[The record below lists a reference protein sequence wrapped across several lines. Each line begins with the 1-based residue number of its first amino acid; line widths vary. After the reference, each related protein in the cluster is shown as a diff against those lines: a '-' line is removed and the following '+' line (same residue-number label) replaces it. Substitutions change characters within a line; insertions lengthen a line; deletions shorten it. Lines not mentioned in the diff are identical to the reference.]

1 MSVIRPKLPEDPI
14 EYQPAGIFAVAG
26 SSPDRRDV
34 AEAGLERARKNV
46 LERARK
52 DLLERA
58 RKDLLER
65 ARKDLLGGADVVRPD
80 QLLDAYNV
88 GGARA
93 SSQLF
98 AVLQAARRIRDTVD
112 RVIVLGDGCG
122 PLGARA
128 IFESCAHPCHNDLS
142 RGERGGRP
150 RLSFVG
156 SPLDNDAMQGLL
168 DLVAPAGKSR
178 GSDLL
183 DQWAIIVGGTT
194 DGGAGMAA
202 ATRLLLAA
210 LLESVGGDHAGLAH
224 RVVPITAQAGGLAAS
239 LGCASVFTIPEDV
252 GDGGAVFTPQ
262 GLLPA
267 AVVGIDVVRLLQ
279 GAAAMNRRFCEAPVA
294 DNPVLHFA
302 AVSRLMAEQG
312 GMARV
317 FASASSQLSA
327 VGRWHGRLTA
337 TAHRGLPLITN
348 LVVREPRRDPLIVP
362 ALAACAANA
371 DGLDHLTGTSWPDLL
386 AATRQQNEARSP
398 SPTDTILLP
407 RVDEHSI
414 GQLLQFLVLAN
425 LVASRC

>member
-14 EYQPAGIFAVAG
+14 EYEPAAVFVLAG
-26 SSPDRRDV
+26 SSPERRDA
-34 AEAGLERARKNV
+34 AEAGLERARK
-46 LERARK
+46 
-52 DLLERA
+52 
-58 RKDLLER
+58 
-65 ARKDLLGGADVVRPD
+65 DLLGAADVTLPD
-80 QLLDAYNV
+80 RLLDAYNT
-88 GGARA
+88 GGGRA
-93 SSQLF
+93 ASQLF
-98 AVLQAARRIRDTVD
+98 AVLQAARQIRDTVD
-112 RVIVLGDGCG
+112 RVIMLGDGCG

-168 DLVAPAGKSR
+168 DLVAPAGKPR

-194 DGGAGMAA
+194 DGGPGMAA

-210 LLESVGGDHAGLAH
+210 LLESVGGDRIELAH
-224 RVVPITAQAGGLAAS
+224 RVVPITSPTGGLADLATA
-239 LGCASVFTIPEDV
+239 LGCTNGFTIPEDV
-252 GDGGAVFTPQ
+252 GAGGSVFTPQ

-279 GAAAMNRRFCEAPVA
+279 GAAAMNRRFYEAPVA
-294 DNPVLHFA
+294 DNPVLQFA
-302 AVSRLMAEQG
+302 GVSRQMAEQG

-317 FASASSQLSA
+317 FASASSQLDT

-348 LVVREPRRDPLIVP
+348 LVVREPRRDLLVVPPLQV
-362 ALAACAANA
+362 CAANA
-371 DGLDHLTGTSWPDLL
+371 DGLDRLTGTSWLDLL
-386 AATRQQNEARSP
+386 AATRQNEARSP
-398 SPTDTILLP
+398 SPADTILLP
-407 RVDEHSI
+407 RVDEHAI

>member
-14 EYQPAGIFAVAG
+14 GYQPAAG
-26 SSPDRRDV
+26 FVLTGCSPDRRDA
-34 AEAGLERARKNV
+34 AEAGLERARKDV
-46 LERARK
+46 
-52 DLLERA
+52 
-58 RKDLLER
+58 
-65 ARKDLLGGADVVRPD
+65 LGGADVVQPD
-80 QLLDAYNV
+80 LLLDAYNV

-128 IFESCAHPCHNDLS
+128 IFESCAHPCHNELS

-168 DLVAPAGKSR
+168 DLIAPAGKPR

-183 DQWAIIVGGTT
+183 DQWAIILGGTT
-194 DGGAGMAA
+194 DGGPGMAA

-210 LLESVGGDHAGLAH
+210 LLESVGGDRAELAD
-224 RVVPITAQAGGLAAS
+224 RVVPITAQAAGLVDLAAS
-239 LGCASVFTIPEDV
+239 LGCTSQFTVPEDV
-252 GDGGAVFTPQ
+252 GAGAPVFTPL

-279 GAAAMNRRFCEAPVA
+279 GAAAINRRFCEAPVA
-294 DNPVLHFA
+294 DNPVLQFA
-302 AVSRLMAEQG
+302 AVSRRMAEQG

-317 FASASSQLSA
+317 LASASSQLDA
-327 VGRWHGRLTA
+327 VARWHNQLTA
-337 TAHRGLPLITN
+337 TAHRGVPLITN
-348 LVVREPRRDPLIVP
+348 LVVREPRRDPLVIP
-362 ALAACAANA
+362 SLTACAGNA
-371 DGLDHLTGTSWPDLL
+371 DGLDCLSGTSWPDLL
-386 AATRQQNEARSP
+386 AATYAAHASSQP
-398 SPTDTILLP
+398 PTDTILLP

-414 GQLLQFLVLAN
+414 GQLLQFLALAN

>member
-1 MSVIRPKLPEDPI
+1 VDASR
-14 EYQPAGIFAVAG
+14 G
-26 SSPDRRDV
+26 SSPDRRDA
-34 AEAGLERARKNV
+34 AEAGLE
-46 LERARK
+46 ES
-52 DLLERA
+52 
-58 RKDLLER
+58 
-65 ARKDLLGGADVVRPD
+65 RKDLLGCADVVWPD
-80 QLLDAYNV
+80 QLLDAYNT
-88 GGARA
+88 GGGRA
-93 SSQLF
+93 DSELF
-98 AVLQAARRIRDTVD
+98 AILQAARRIRDTVD

-168 DLVAPAGKSR
+168 DLVAPAGKPR

-194 DGGAGMAA
+194 DGGPGMAA
-202 ATRLLLAA
+202 ATRLLLAS
-210 LLESVGGDHAGLAH
+210 LFESVGGDRAEVAD
-224 RVVPITAQAGGLAAS
+224 RVVPITAHDGGLGDHLAAAI
-239 LGCASVFTIPEDV
+239 GCTASFTIPENV
-252 GDGGAVFTPQ
+252 GVGGAVFTPY

-279 GAAAMNRRFCEAPVA
+279 GAAAMNRRFREAPVSE
-294 DNPVLHFA
+294 NPVLQFA
-302 AVSRLMAEQG
+302 GASRHMAEQEG
-312 GMARV
+312 TARV
-317 FASASSQLSA
+317 LASPSSQLDA
-327 VGRWHGRLTA
+327 VGRWHARLTA
-337 TAHRGLPLITN
+337 TAHQGKTLTTK
-348 LVVREPRRDPLIVP
+348 LVVKEPRRDPLVVP
-362 ALAACAANA
+362 ALPACATNA
-371 DGLDHLTGTSWPDLL
+371 DGLDHLTGIFWPDLL
-386 AATRQQNEARSP
+386 AATRQNEARSP

>member
-14 EYQPAGIFAVAG
+14 EYEPAAVFVLGG
-26 SSPDRRDV
+26 STPDRRN
-34 AEAGLERARKNV
+34 ATEAGPER
-46 LERARK
+46 LRK
-52 DLLERA
+52 DVI
-58 RKDLLER
+58 
-65 ARKDLLGGADVVRPD
+65 GCADAVRPD
-80 QLLDAYNV
+80 HLLDAYNT
-88 GGARA
+88 GGGRA
-93 SSQLF
+93 GSQLF

-122 PLGARA
+122 PLGARV

-156 SPLDNDAMQGLL
+156 SPLDNDSMQGLL
-168 DLVAPAGKSR
+168 DLVAPAGKPR

-194 DGGAGMAA
+194 DDGLGMAT
-202 ATRLLLAA
+202 ATRLLLAS
-210 LLESVGGDHAGLAH
+210 LFESVGGDRVALAD
-224 RVVPITAQAGGLAAS
+224 RLVPITTHAGGLANLAAS
-239 LGCASVFTIPEDV
+239 LGSTSVFTIPEDV
-252 GDGGAVFTPQ
+252 GAGASLFTPL

-267 AVVGIDVVRLLQ
+267 AVAGIDVVRQLQ
-279 GAAAMNRRFCEAPVA
+279 GAAAMNRRFREAPLA
-294 DNPVLHFA
+294 ENPVLQFA
-302 AVSRLMAEQG
+302 GVSRHIAEQE

-317 FASASSQLSA
+317 LVSPSSQLDA

-337 TAHRGLPLITN
+337 TAHRGKTLTTK
-348 LVVREPRRDPLIVP
+348 LVVREPRRDPLVVP
-362 ALAACAANA
+362 ALPACATNA
-371 DGLDHLTGTSWPDLL
+371 DGLDRLTGTFWLDLL
-386 AATRQQNEARSP
+386 AAALQNEARSP

>member
-14 EYQPAGIFAVAG
+14 EYETAAVFVLGG
-26 SSPDRRDV
+26 STPDRRN
-34 AEAGLERARKNV
+34 ATEAGPER
-46 LERARK
+46 LRK
-52 DLLERA
+52 DV
-58 RKDLLER
+58 
-65 ARKDLLGGADVVRPD
+65 LGCADVVRPD
-80 QLLDAYNV
+80 HLLDAYNT
-88 GGARA
+88 GGGRA
-93 SSQLF
+93 DSELF

-168 DLVAPAGKSR
+168 DLVAPAGKPR

-194 DGGAGMAA
+194 DDGLGMAT
-202 ATRLLLAA
+202 ATRLLLAS
-210 LLESVGGDHAGLAH
+210 LFESVGGDRVALAD
-224 RVVPITAQAGGLAAS
+224 RLVPITTHAGGLANLAAS
-239 LGCASVFTIPEDV
+239 LGSTSVFTIPEDV
-252 GDGGAVFTPQ
+252 GAGASLFTPL

-267 AVVGIDVVRLLQ
+267 AVAGIDVVRLLQ
-279 GAAAMNRRFCEAPVA
+279 GAAAMNRRFREAPLA
-294 DNPVLHFA
+294 ENPVLQFA
-302 AVSRLMAEQG
+302 GASRHIAEQE

-317 FASASSQLSA
+317 LVSPSSQLDA

-337 TAHRGLPLITN
+337 TAHRGKTLTTK
-348 LVVREPRRDPLIVP
+348 LVVREPRRDPLVVP
-362 ALAACAANA
+362 ALPACATNA
-371 DGLDHLTGTSWPDLL
+371 DGLDRLTGTFWLDLL
-386 AATRQQNEARSP
+386 AAALQNEARSP

>member
-14 EYQPAGIFAVAG
+14 EYEPTASVASG
-26 SSPDRRDV
+26 DDPRRSSD
-34 AEAGLERARKNV
+34 AFEAGLA
-46 LERARK
+46 
-52 DLLERA
+52 
-58 RKDLLER
+58 R

-80 QLLDAYNV
+80 QLLDAYNT
-88 GGARA
+88 GGGRA
-93 SSQLF
+93 DSELF

-112 RVIVLGDGCG
+112 RVLVLGDGCG

-156 SPLDNDAMQGLL
+156 SALDNDAMQGLL
-168 DLVAPAGKSR
+168 DLVAPAGKPR

-194 DGGAGMAA
+194 DGGPGMAA
-202 ATRLLLAA
+202 ATRLLLASLFA
-210 LLESVGGDHAGLAH
+210 SSGGDQAMLAE
-224 RVVPITAQAGGLAAS
+224 RMVPITTTTGSLAELAAS
-239 LGCASVFTIPEDV
+239 LGCTSVFTIPEDV
-252 GDGGAVFTPQ
+252 GVGGAVFTPY

-267 AVVGIDVVRLLQ
+267 AVAGIDVVRLLQ
-279 GAAAMNRRFCEAPVA
+279 GAAAMNRRFREAPVG
-294 DNPVLHFA
+294 DNPVLQFA
-302 AVSRLMAEQG
+302 GASRRMAEQG

-317 FASASSQLSA
+317 LASASSQLSA
-327 VGRWHGRLTA
+327 VGRWHGQLTA
-337 TAHRGLPLITN
+337 PAHRGVPLTTN
-348 LVVREPRRDPLIVP
+348 LMVREPRRDPLVVP
-362 ALAACAANA
+362 ALVGCSENE
-371 DGLDHLTGTSWPDLL
+371 DGLDHLMGTSWPELL
-386 AATRQQNEARSP
+386 ATARAADP
-398 SPTDTILLP
+398 SPPQVANTITLP

>member
-14 EYQPAGIFAVAG
+14 AYEPAAAWMRRG
-26 SSPDRRDV
+26 SSSDRRDA
-34 AEAGLERARKNV
+34 AEAGLEESRK
-46 LERARK
+46 E
-52 DLLERA
+52 
-58 RKDLLER
+58 
-65 ARKDLLGGADVVRPD
+65 LLGCADVARPD
-80 QLLDAYNV
+80 RLLDAYNT
-88 GGARA
+88 GGGRA
-93 SSQLF
+93 DSELF
-98 AVLQAARRIRDTVD
+98 AILQAARRIRDTVD

-122 PLGARA
+122 SLGARA

-168 DLVAPAGKSR
+168 DLVAPAGKPR

-183 DQWAIIVGGTT
+183 DQWAIIAADTT
-194 DGGAGMAA
+194 GHGAGMAA
-202 ATRLLLAA
+202 AMRLLLAS
-210 LLESVGGDHAGLAH
+210 LFESVGGDRAEVAG
-224 RVVPITAQAGGLAAS
+224 RVVPITAHAGGLADLAAS
-239 LGCASVFTIPEDV
+239 LGCTTSFTIPEDV
-252 GDGGAVFTPQ
+252 GAGGAVFTPY

-279 GAAAMNRRFCEAPVA
+279 GAAAMNCRFREAPVSE
-294 DNPVLHFA
+294 NPVLQFA
-302 AVSRLMAEQG
+302 GASRHMAEPE
-312 GMARV
+312 GMALV
-317 FASASSQLSA
+317 LVSPSSQLDA

-337 TAHRGLPLITN
+337 TAHRGKTLATQ
-348 LVVREPRRDPLIVP
+348 LVVKEPRRDPLVVP
-362 ALAACAANA
+362 ALPGCAVNA

-386 AATRQQNEARSP
+386 AAARQNEARSP

>member
-14 EYQPAGIFAVAG
+14 EYQPAAGFVLAG
-26 SSPDRRDV
+26 SSSDQCDA

-46 LERARK
+46 
-52 DLLERA
+52 
-58 RKDLLER
+58 LER

-98 AVLQAARRIRDTVD
+98 AVLQAARRMRDTVD

-150 RLSFVG
+150 RLSFVV

-178 GSDLL
+178 SSDLL

-194 DGGAGMAA
+194 DGGPGMAA
-202 ATRLLLAA
+202 ATRLLLAS
-210 LLESVGGDHAGLAH
+210 LLESVGGDRVALAN
-224 RVVPITAQAGGLAAS
+224 RLVPITTHAGGLAELAAS
-239 LGCASVFTIPEDV
+239 LGCTTSFTIPED
-252 GDGGAVFTPQ
+252 GGTGAAVFTPQ

-279 GAAAMNRRFCEAPVA
+279 GAAAMNRRFREAPVGE
-294 DNPVLHFA
+294 NPVLQFA
-302 AVSRLMAEQG
+302 AVSRRMAEQG
-312 GMARV
+312 GRARV
-317 FASASSQLSA
+317 FASAHSQLNA
-327 VGRWHGRLTA
+327 VGRWYGRLTA

-348 LVVREPRRDPLIVP
+348 LIVREPRRDPLIVP
-362 ALAACAANA
+362 ALPACVANA
-371 DGLDHLTGTSWPDLL
+371 DGLDHLTGPSWPDLL
-386 AATRQQNEARSP
+386 AATHAAHASSEQP
-398 SPTDTILLP
+398 SDTILLP

>member
-14 EYQPAGIFAVAG
+14 AYEPAAAWMRRG
-26 SSPDRRDV
+26 SSSDRRDA
-34 AEAGLERARKNV
+34 AEAGLEESRKG
-46 LERARK
+46 
-52 DLLERA
+52 LLSC
-58 RKDLLER
+58 
-65 ARKDLLGGADVVRPD
+65 ADVVRPD
-80 QLLDAYNV
+80 QLLDAYNT
-88 GGARA
+88 GGGRA
-93 SSQLF
+93 DSELF
-98 AVLQAARRIRDTVD
+98 AILQAARRIRDTVD

-122 PLGARA
+122 SLGARA

-168 DLVAPAGKSR
+168 DLVAPAGKPR

-183 DQWAIIVGGTT
+183 DQWAIIAADTT
-194 DGGAGMAA
+194 GHGAGMAA
-202 ATRLLLAA
+202 AMRLLLAS
-210 LLESVGGDHAGLAH
+210 LFESVSGDRAALTE
-224 RVVPITAQAGGLAAS
+224 RVVPITAHAGGLADLAAS
-239 LGCASVFTIPEDV
+239 LGCTTSFTIPEDV
-252 GDGGAVFTPQ
+252 GAGGAVFTPY

-279 GAAAMNRRFCEAPVA
+279 GAAAMNCRFREAPVSE
-294 DNPVLHFA
+294 NPVLQFA
-302 AVSRLMAEQG
+302 GASRHMAEPE
-312 GMARV
+312 GMALV
-317 FASASSQLSA
+317 LVSPSSQLDA

-337 TAHRGLPLITN
+337 TAHRGKTLATQ
-348 LVVREPRRDPLIVP
+348 LVVKEPRRDPLVVP
-362 ALAACAANA
+362 ALPACAANA

-386 AATRQQNEARSP
+386 AAARQNEARSP

>member
-14 EYQPAGIFAVAG
+14 EYQPAAVFVLAG

-52 DLLERA
+52 DLL
-58 RKDLLER
+58 
-65 ARKDLLGGADVVRPD
+65 GGADVVRPD
-80 QLLDAYNV
+80 QLLDAYNT
-88 GGARA
+88 GGGRA
-93 SSQLF
+93 DSQLF

-168 DLVAPAGKSR
+168 DLVAPAGKPR

-194 DGGAGMAA
+194 DDGLGMAA
-202 ATRLLLAA
+202 ATRLLLAS
-210 LLESVGGDHAGLAH
+210 LLESVSGDRAEVAE
-224 RVVPITAQAGGLAAS
+224 RVVPITAHTGGLANLAAS
-239 LGCASVFTIPEDV
+239 LGCTTIFTIPEDV
-252 GDGGAVFTPQ
+252 GHGGAVFTPL

-279 GAAAMNRRFCEAPVA
+279 GAAAMNRRFREAPVA
-294 DNPVLHFA
+294 ENPVLQFA
-302 AVSRLMAEQG
+302 GVSRRMAEQG
-312 GMARV
+312 DMARV
-317 FASASSQLSA
+317 FESANSQLDA
-327 VGRWHGRLTA
+327 VSRWHGRLTA
-337 TAHRGLPLITN
+337 TAHRGLPLTTN
-348 LVVREPRRDPLIVP
+348 LVVREPRRDPLVVP
-362 ALAACAANA
+362 TLTACAANA
-371 DGLDHLTGTSWPDLL
+371 DGLDHLTGTSWPDLF
-386 AATRQQNEARSP
+386 AVTQASHASP
-398 SPTDTILLP
+398 AQASPEQPTDAILLP

-425 LVASRC
+425 LVESRC

>member
-14 EYQPAGIFAVAG
+14 AYEPAAVFVLAG
-26 SSPDRRDV
+26 SSPDRRDA
-34 AEAGLERARKNV
+34 AEAGLEQ
-46 LERARK
+46 
-52 DLLERA
+52 
-58 RKDLLER
+58 

-80 QLLDAYNV
+80 LLLDAYNV

-128 IFESCAHPCHNDLS
+128 IFESCAHPCHNELS

-168 DLVAPAGKSR
+168 DLVAPAGKPR

-202 ATRLLLAA
+202 ATRLMLAA
-210 LLESVGGDHAGLAH
+210 LLESVGGDRAAIAN
-224 RVVPITAQAGGLAAS
+224 RVVPITADGGGLANVAAS
-239 LGCASVFTIPEDV
+239 LGCTNMFTIPEDV
-252 GDGGAVFTPQ
+252 GDGGAVFTPL

-279 GAAAMNRRFCEAPVA
+279 GAAAMNRRFREAPV
-294 DNPVLHFA
+294 
-302 AVSRLMAEQG
+302 
-312 GMARV
+312 
-317 FASASSQLSA
+317 
-327 VGRWHGRLTA
+327 
-337 TAHRGLPLITN
+337 
-348 LVVREPRRDPLIVP
+348 
-362 ALAACAANA
+362 
-371 DGLDHLTGTSWPDLL
+371 
-386 AATRQQNEARSP
+386 
-398 SPTDTILLP
+398 
-407 RVDEHSI
+407 
-414 GQLLQFLVLAN
+414 
-425 LVASRC
+425 

>member
-14 EYQPAGIFAVAG
+14 EYQPAAGFVLAG
-26 SSPDRRDV
+26 SSPSRRDV

-52 DLLERA
+52 DLL
-58 RKDLLER
+58 
-65 ARKDLLGGADVVRPD
+65 GGADVVGPD

-122 PLGARA
+122 RLGAQV
-128 IFESCAHPCHNDLS
+128 IFESCAHPCHNDVS

-150 RLSFVG
+150 RLSFVV

-210 LLESVGGDHAGLAH
+210 LLESVGGDHAELAH
-224 RVVPITAQAGGLAAS
+224 RVVPITAQAGGVANLAAS
-239 LGCASVFTIPEDV
+239 LGCASVFTIPED
-252 GDGGAVFTPQ
+252 GGEGGAVFTPQ

-294 DNPVLHFA
+294 DNPVLQFA

-386 AATRQQNEARSP
+386 AATRQNEARSP

>member
-14 EYQPAGIFAVAG
+14 EYAPTAAWMRRV
-26 SSPDRRDV
+26 SPPDRREA
-34 AEAGLERARKNV
+34 AEAGLEQ
-46 LERARK
+46 
-52 DLLERA
+52 
-58 RKDLLER
+58 
-65 ARKDLLGGADVVRPD
+65 ARKDLLGCADVVRPD
-80 QLLDAYNV
+80 QLLDAYNT
-88 GGARA
+88 GGGRA
-93 SSQLF
+93 DSELF
-98 AVLQAARRIRDTVD
+98 AILQAARRIRDTVD

-168 DLVAPAGKSR
+168 DLVAPAGKPR

-194 DGGAGMAA
+194 DGGPGMAA
-202 ATRLLLAA
+202 ATRLLLAS
-210 LLESVGGDHAGLAH
+210 LFESVGGDHAEVAD
-224 RVVPITAQAGGLAAS
+224 RVVPITADGGGLGDLAAA
-239 LGCASVFTIPEDV
+239 LRCTSVFTIPDDV
-252 GDGGAVFTPQ
+252 GSGGAVFTPD

-279 GAAAMNRRFCEAPVA
+279 GAAAMNRRFREAPVGE
-294 DNPVLHFA
+294 NPVLQFA
-302 AVSRLMAEQG
+302 GASRHMAEQD

-317 FASASSQLSA
+317 LVSPSTQLDA

-337 TAHRGLPLITN
+337 TAHRGKTLTTK
-348 LVVREPRRDPLIVP
+348 LVVKEPRRDPLVVP
-362 ALAACAANA
+362 ALPACAANA
-371 DGLDHLTGTSWPDLL
+371 DGLDRLTGTSWPDLL
-386 AATRQQNEARSP
+386 AATHADRASKDRADSEQP
-398 SPTDTILLP
+398 SDTILLP

>member
-14 EYQPAGIFAVAG
+14 EYQPAAGFVLAG

-46 LERARK
+46 F
-52 DLLERA
+52 
-58 RKDLLER
+58 ER
-65 ARKDLLGGADVVRPD
+65 ARKDLLGGADVVGPD

-122 PLGARA
+122 RLGAQV

-168 DLVAPAGKSR
+168 DIVAPAGKPR
-178 GSDLL
+178 GRDLL

-194 DGGAGMAA
+194 DDGPGMAA
-202 ATRLLLAA
+202 ATRLLLAS
-210 LLESVGGDHAGLAH
+210 LLESVRGDHAEVAD
-224 RVVPITAQAGGLAAS
+224 RVVPITAHAGGLANLAAS
-239 LGCASVFTIPEDV
+239 LGSASVFTIPEDV
-252 GDGGAVFTPQ
+252 GAGGAVFTPY

-279 GAAAMNRRFCEAPVA
+279 GAAAMNRRFREAPVA
-294 DNPVLHFA
+294 ENPVLQVA
-302 AVSRLMAEQG
+302 GVSRRMAEQA

-317 FASASSQLSA
+317 FASANSQLDA
-327 VGRWHGRLTA
+327 VSRWHGRLTA
-337 TAHRGLPLITN
+337 TAHRGLPLTTH
-348 LVVREPRRDPLIVP
+348 LVVREPRRDPLVVP
-362 ALAACAANA
+362 ALTACAANA
-371 DGLDHLTGTSWPDLL
+371 DGLDHLTGTSWPEFL
-386 AATRQQNEARSP
+386 ATARAADP
-398 SPTDTILLP
+398 NPPQAADTITLP

-425 LVASRC
+425 LVERKSPDAEEPVGGAS

>member
-14 EYQPAGIFAVAG
+14 EYEPAAGFALAG
-26 SSPDRRDV
+26 SSPDRRDS
-34 AEAGLERARKNV
+34 AEAGLERARKDV
-46 LERARK
+46 
-52 DLLERA
+52 
-58 RKDLLER
+58 
-65 ARKDLLGGADVVRPD
+65 LGGADVVRPD
-80 QLLDAYNV
+80 QLLDAYNT
-88 GGARA
+88 GGGRA
-93 SSQLF
+93 DSQLF

-168 DLVAPAGKSR
+168 DLVAPAGKPR

-194 DGGAGMAA
+194 DGGPGMAA
-202 ATRLLLAA
+202 ATRLLLAS
-210 LLESVGGDHAGLAH
+210 LLESVRGDHAEVAD
-224 RVVPITAQAGGLAAS
+224 RVVPITAHTGGLASLAAS
-239 LGCASVFTIPEDV
+239 LGCTSVFTIPEDV
-252 GDGGAVFTPQ
+252 GAGASVFTPL

-279 GAAAMNRRFCEAPVA
+279 GAAAMNCRFRESPVE
-294 DNPVLHFA
+294 DNPVLQFA
-302 AVSRLMAEQG
+302 GVSRRMAEQG

-317 FASASSQLSA
+317 FASANSQLDA
-327 VGRWHGRLTA
+327 VSRWHARLTT

-348 LVVREPRRDPLIVP
+348 LVVREPRRDPLVVP
-362 ALAACAANA
+362 ALPACAVNA
-371 DGLDHLTGTSWPDLL
+371 DGLDHLTGTAWPDLL
-386 AATRQQNEARSP
+386 AAAHATPARPQQ
-398 SPTDTILLP
+398 PTDTILLP

-414 GQLLQFLVLAN
+414 GQLLQFLLLAN